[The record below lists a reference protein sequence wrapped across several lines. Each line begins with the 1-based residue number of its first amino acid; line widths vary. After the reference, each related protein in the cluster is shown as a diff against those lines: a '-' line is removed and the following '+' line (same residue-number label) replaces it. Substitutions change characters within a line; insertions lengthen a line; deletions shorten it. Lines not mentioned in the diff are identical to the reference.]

1 MTSPDWPGLLE
12 LAVEQAGYV
21 TTADA
26 AALGF
31 SPELLIHHVGAGR
44 LERARR
50 SIYRVVHLPAAND
63 EDLVVIWLWSKR
75 RGVFSHRTAL
85 ALHQLS
91 DLLPA
96 QVDLTLPTSDAG
108 RRLWVPD
115 GVRLHHA
122 EVADADRVWIGN
134 VPVTSVLR
142 TLQDCAA
149 LPIAPD
155 LLHQALD
162 EAEHRGL
169 ARRADLDRIAARAS
183 ADNR

>member
-1 MTSPDWPGLLE
+1 MTSPDWKRLLE
-12 LAVEQAGYV
+12 LAVVQAGYV

-50 SIYRVVHLPAAND
+50 GIYRVVHLPAADD
-63 EDLVVIWLWSKR
+63 EDLVVFWLWSQR

-96 QVDLTLPTSDAG
+96 QVDLTLPAQDA
-108 RRLWVPD
+108 RRRIRVPE
-115 GVRLHHA
+115 GVHLHHA
-122 EVADADRVWIGN
+122 EVADEDRVWIGH
-134 VPVTSVLR
+134 VPVTSALR

-149 LPIAPD
+149 LPLAPD
-155 LLHQALD
+155 LLAQALR
-162 EAEHRGL
+162 EAEQRGL
-169 ARRADLDRIAARAS
+169 ARRADLDRIATGRCL
-183 ADNR
+183 

>member
-1 MTSPDWPGLLE
+1 L
-12 LAVEQAGYV
+12 

-31 SPELLIHHVGAGR
+31 SPELLIHHVGARR

-50 SIYRVVHLPAAND
+50 GIYRVAHLPAAED
-63 EDLVVIWLWSKR
+63 EDLVVLWLWSTR

-96 QVDLTLPTSDAG
+96 GVDLTLPALDAG
-108 RRLWVPD
+108 RRRRVPD

-122 EVADADRVWIGN
+122 DLQDADRAWVGH

-142 TLQDCAA
+142 TLKDCAA
-149 LPIAPD
+149 LPVPPD
-155 LLHQALD
+155 VLRQALR
-162 EAEHRGL
+162 EAEQRGL
-169 ARRADLDRIAARAS
+169 GRSAELERAAAGVVP
-183 ADNR
+183 